1 MNRKKRGA
9 GKALYAAMAVI
20 AVLIVLAAG
29 VLFGLRRGT
38 IRRESRRDAEAASSS
53 AREMLSTETSVS
65 YAEGVVSLPSSEEK
79 TEDAAPDAGTES
91 ALSAASSAGTEP
103 ALIDENEA
111 ERTEQM
117 LAEQSREAR
126 KEDADKLKG
135 VIRAAVPHVGT
146 YAAESGNTGAQ
157 AHGGDAKVKKIVMI
171 DPGHQDHAMT
181 DTEPVGPGSGE
192 MKQKLTSGTDGAASG
207 KHEYEVNLEIGL
219 KLRDLLLKRGYEV
232 LMTRET
238 NDINLSNMERALMA
252 NSAGAD
258 IFLRLHCN
266 SSTDPSQRGVLCY
279 KAGPQNPFVGEE
291 LIKSGEKLAAL
302 LLESQTAAT
311 GQNALGLLDGD
322 DMTGINWAAMPA
334 VIVEMGYMSNP
345 DEDMFLAGETG
356 QLLIAGGLAN
366 GVDAFFAGGDGREA
380 S

>member
-126 KEDADKLKG
+126 KEDADKLRG

-157 AHGGDAKVKKIVMI
+157 AHGGDAKEKKIVMI